1 MAYLLFVGKI
11 DCHEI
16 NNAEKTRNI
25 MKLPIFFALALSF
38 TFGMS
43 SLAEESAKSVSI
55 FDGKTLDGWDFD
67 PAVWRVEGGMIT
79 GGSTTEKIKKNYFIC
94 TKKNYQ
100 NFDLKLKIKV
110 SGDPK
115 TGMLNSGI
123 QIRSMRV
130 PGGAHMSGYQ
140 IDCGK
145 GWFGKIYDEFRR
157 NKVIAGTAD
166 AAALKKVV
174 DVYGWNEY
182 RILAEGPRIRTWI
195 NGVLACDFTEENKNI
210 ALDGLIGPQ
219 VHSGGVCLVQVKDVT
234 IIELPATLN
243 APTWKSLGGVD
254 VARELAAPVKKS
266 PK

>member
-1 MAYLLFVGKI
+1 
-11 DCHEI
+11 
-16 NNAEKTRNI
+16 
-25 MKLPIFFALALSF
+25 MKLHIVFALTFSFISGIFALAD
-38 TFGMS
+38 
-43 SLAEESAKSVSI
+43 EPAKGVSI

-67 PAVWRVEGGMIT
+67 PAIWRVEDGMIT

-157 NKVIAGTAD
+157 NKVIANTVD
-166 AAALKKVV
+166 PAALEKVV

-195 NGVLACDFTEENKNI
+195 NGVLTVDYTEQNKNI

-234 IIELPATLN
+234 IAELPATPN
-243 APTWKSLGGVD
+243 APTWKSLGGVEA
-254 VARELAAPVKKS
+254 ARKLAAPVKKK
-266 PK
+266 P